1 MTVRHTARA
10 GAVIIYDVEPPANG
24 STRQLYDFLDIAF
37 LSSAEQ
43 DDQLGRSIA
52 LPNLGD
58 RQLLVAGA
66 PGGGKA
72 ALFYCPSFLPATLA
86 GGRCK

>member
-1 MTVRHTARA
+1 MTVRHTKRA
-10 GAVIIYDVEPPANG
+10 GAVIIYDVDPPE
-24 STRQLYDFLDIAF
+24 SVRDHLYDFKDIAF
-37 LSSAEQ
+37 LSSADA

-58 RQLLVAGA
+58 RHILAAGA

-72 ALFYCPSFLPATLA
+72 ALFYCPSFLPPELA
-86 GGRCK
+86 GARCQ